1 MITLSNFSRIGKGV
15 LSRCIGLQKN
25 HKEII
30 KTGVEK
36 IDEAQS
42 GCFNCP
48 IHRLKQELH
57 LLDLPGEVSKLDEMC
72 HTCSTAVWQ
81 QQYTIQYR
89 NEKNRY
95 GYQPRLKSNA
105 IKLLL
110 CYHFLQPDANG
121 LIKDISLKDL
131 AELLNCDIKTIQNN
145 NAILSEYGYCYFSN
159 SGWYDNH
166 INILLPEY
174 KSYHKTAS
182 EGGRGYMT
190 FSKNILEEL
199 LNFTDLNQIR
209 LIIKGLLET
218 DNQSITGKNPQV
230 KVSYAYLKG
239 FMPDYCKR
247 GIIQQALNRLTNNPI
262 LQISADSEHVEF
274 ILDPAY
280 DGKKLRKEL
289 QVEKYKEM
297 EDYISSLNNFFEAAG
312 SALPPDKEGIDIALG
327 TMNIATAATYQL
339 IILQKK
345 DYQDLSGLC
354 VQYSASATKHA
365 ITSIYNQ
372 YINCSGKREAI
383 RNFGGLV
390 RTTIE
395 KQLSSISLIAS

>member
-25 HKEII
+25 YKETI

-36 IDEAQS
+36 IDEVQS
-42 GCFNCP
+42 GCFSCP
-48 IHRLKQELH
+48 IYKLKQEL
-57 LLDLPGEVSKLDEMC
+57 LLLGFPDEVLKLDEMC
-72 HTCSTAVWQ
+72 HTCSSAVWQ
-81 QQYTIQYR
+81 QQYTVQYS

-110 CYHFLQPDANG
+110 CYHFLQPDTNG
-121 LIKDISLKDL
+121 LIQDISLKDL
-131 AELLNCDIKTIQNN
+131 AKLLNCDIKTIQNN

-190 FSKNILEEL
+190 FSAKILEEL
-199 LNFTDLNQIR
+199 LNITDLNQIR

-218 DNQSITGKNPQV
+218 DNQAISGKDPQA

-247 GIIQQALNRLTNNPI
+247 GIIQQALSKLTNNPI
-262 LQISADSEHVEF
+262 LQISTDSEHVEF
-274 ILDPAY
+274 KLDPAY
-280 DGKKLRKEL
+280 DGKKLRKQL
-289 QVEKYKEM
+289 QEEKYKEM
-297 EDYISSLNNFFEAAG
+297 EDYISSLNDFFEAAG
-312 SALPPDKEGIDIALG
+312 SALPPDKENIDIALS
-327 TMNIATAATYQL
+327 TMYIATAATYEL
-339 IILQKK
+339 IFLQKK

-365 ITSIYNQ
+365 VASIYNQ

-395 KQLSSISLIAS
+395 KQLSPLSLIAS